1 MKKVIDY
8 FKKHPKIT
16 ALFITLHVPLFV
28 KLHGLL
34 VGTLM
39 FFIFIVIFMKQ
50 LLPRYVKTSI
60 DRSKFTVTKPKR
72 DSMR

>member
-1 MKKVIDY
+1 MKKVINY
-8 FKKHPKIT
+8 FKKHPKVT

-34 VGTLM
+34 IGTLM
-39 FFIFIVIFMKQ
+39 FFIFIVLFMKQ
-50 LLPRYVKTSI
+50 LLPRYIKTSV
-60 DRSKFTVTKPKR
+60 DRTTFTFKNQKR